1 MLVRREE
8 STLWHISL
16 PAFRHTSVFFM
27 NEGPKSRIRLKFARL
42 APAREMTHLEQ
53 IKVLRGRAAA
63 SGLKFCTAKAG
74 GGAVPKM
81 AFGPAVSVGHES
93 LCEYADLYLEEFARD
108 AEAAEKIRP
117 LDDGLFTLVS
127 ARRIPVFFPSIEAA
141 VNAAEYFME
150 GDFPAGFS
158 DASVD
163 AFMALKSVPWDK
175 IKPSGERK
183 TLDARAP
190 VLSAS
195 YGPGASLLKVTLRLE
210 PGKNIK
216 PETAAELMA
225 GEKPVFRRIV
235 RKELY
240 WFDSGGRLE
249 VF

>member
-1 MLVRREE
+1 
-8 STLWHISL
+8 
-16 PAFRHTSVFFM
+16 M

-53 IKVLRGRAAA
+53 IKALRSRAAS
-63 SGLKFCTAKAG
+63 SGLRFWPANVG
-74 GGAVPKM
+74 GQTVPKM

-93 LCEYADLYLEEFARD
+93 LCEYADLYLEEFARED
-108 AEAAEKIRP
+108 SVAERIRP
-117 LDDGLFTLVS
+117 LDDARFTLIS

-150 GDFPAGFS
+150 AEFSELFS

-163 AFMALKSVPWDK
+163 AFMAKKSVPWDK
-175 IKPSGERK
+175 VKPSGESR

-195 YGPGASLLKVTLRLE
+195 YDQAASLLKLTLKLE
-210 PGKNIK
+210 PGKNVK
-216 PETAAELMA
+216 PETVAELMA
-225 GEKPVFRRIV
+225 GARPVFRRIV

-240 WFDSGGRLE
+240 WFGSGGKLE

>member
-1 MLVRREE
+1 
-8 STLWHISL
+8 
-16 PAFRHTSVFFM
+16 M

-42 APAREMTHLEQ
+42 APAKEMSHLEQ
-53 IKVLRGRAAA
+53 IKTLRGRAAA
-63 SGLKFCTAKAG
+63 CGLKFWPAKAG
-74 GGAVPKM
+74 GTSGPKM

-108 AEAAEKIRP
+108 SEAAESLRR
-117 LDDGLFTLVS
+117 LDDGSFRLVS

-141 VNAAEYFME
+141 VNAAEFFLE
-150 GDFPAGFS
+150 GEFPASFGS
-158 DASVD
+158 QAVD
-163 AFMALKSVPWDK
+163 AFMALKDLPWEK
-175 IKPSGERK
+175 VKPSGERK

-195 YGPGASLLKVTLRLE
+195 YDPAAALLKVTLRLV
-210 PGKNIK
+210 PGRNIK
-216 PETAAELMA
+216 PETVAELMC
-225 GEKPVFRRIV
+225 GGKPVFRRIV